1 MSKPNNSIKKIV
13 DASTLNEYEII
24 PHALT
29 DGTNLASVPTTLG
42 ADQTVVTSMD
52 TLMIPSVPAGNGVY
66 LLMANKVNNNLI
78 LSWKN
83 ILSSV
88 VYLDPSTQ
96 QNKGVYYEDSGTSV
110 PVYYST
116 I

>member
-1 MSKPNNSIKKIV
+1 MSKPNNSIRKIAN
-13 DASTLNEYEII
+13 ASNEYEII

-29 DGTNLASVPTTLG
+29 DGVNLASVPTTLG
-42 ADQTVVTSMD
+42 TDQTIVTSID

-66 LLMANKVNNNLI
+66 LLMVNKVNNSLT

-83 ILSSV
+83 ILASV

-96 QNKGVYYEDSGTSV
+96 QNKGVFYEEGGTSV